1 MKRKCITGLEN
12 ALRHGAV
19 RRSHRPRPREDKQ
32 KGSGDRNENNQTQ
45 RISLLENSKTTP
57 ESSIAGGSSW
67 SLPSLGRGL
76 LVVVGRKE
84 VGEGGGKRVKVV
96 VPTLHQGP
104 YSVLYVLCS
113 ITP

>member
-45 RISLLENSKTTP
+45 RISLLVNSKTTL
-57 ESSIAGGSSW
+57 ESSIAGGSSS